1 MRVLSL
7 GVSCNHDAG
16 VTVLDGDSIVFAAN
30 EERYT
35 RKKFDFGFP
44 QHALTEA
51 LTFANGDAFDCVTFD
66 GRMQTPHPSKPN
78 LVFTESTWM
87 GGLAE
92 NDLFARPLFGTNAG
106 LVASR
111 LLLRGLTQPYR
122 SLYRKQARDLGVVGS
137 IRYAEHHQAHAA
149 SSSLLFGATD
159 GLAITVDAF
168 GEGVCAGVW
177 EIRDGYPYKKHI
189 VPGFHSVGMLYLYVT
204 YLLGFKPGQ
213 EGKVTGLAAH
223 GDGTEVCA
231 LLLSRLSYDSSKR
244 RFKNIDLGYGR
255 TAVSRL
261 KGVLEGYSKEDAAAG
276 VQRALET
283 LVMAYVDDAI
293 AQSCLQEPMV
303 YLAGGVFANVSLN
316 RRIAE
321 ELPVRTVAIAPNM
334 GDGGLSLGA
343 ALMHHDQ
350 RINFRTLYLGTDL
363 TPTIASVP
371 VDLTGQIAAVE
382 ADDLALAVAQK
393 LAQGEIVAVA
403 RDRMEFGPRA
413 LGNRSILAPATDK
426 GVNDSLNKRL
436 SRTEFMPFAP
446 IVRDVDAD
454 RYFCLTQPPWVYEN
468 MTITCEVK
476 DITRA
481 ECPAIVHV
489 DGTAR
494 PQVLTRDRNP
504 FVYDVLT
511 EYSKLT
517 GIGVVVNTSFNIHE
531 EPIVRDA
538 ETAIRSFLTSR
549 LDALVL
555 GDRLFVHAPASQV
568 TVG

>member
-16 VTVLDGDSIVFAAN
+16 VTVVHGDTIVFAAN

-44 QHALTEA
+44 LHALTEA
-51 LTFANGDAFDCVTFD
+51 IAFTNGAEFDCITFD

-78 LVFTESTWM
+78 LVFTDSTWM
-87 GGLAE
+87 GGFAE
-92 NDLFARPLFGTNAG
+92 KDVFARPLFGSNAG
-106 LVASR
+106 LVFSR
-111 LLLRGLTQPYR
+111 LLLRGLTQPHRSAYR
-122 SLYRKQARDLGVVGS
+122 RRARNLGIHGP

-159 GLAITVDAF
+159 GIAITVDAF

-177 EIRDGYPYKKHI
+177 EIRDGYPYKKHV

-231 LLLSRLSYDSSKR
+231 LLLSHLSYDPAKR

-255 TAVSRL
+255 TAVARL
-261 KGVLEGYSKEDAAAG
+261 ERELQGFSKEDAAAG
-276 VQRALET
+276 VQKALET
-283 LVMAYVDDAI
+283 LVLAYVDDAI
-293 AQSCLQEPMV
+293 AQSRLTEPSI

-321 ELPVRTVAIAPNM
+321 ELPVKTVAIAPNM

-350 RINFRTLYLGTDL
+350 RITFRTLYLGTDL
-363 TPTIASVP
+363 NPTLAEVP
-371 VDLTGQIAAVE
+371 IDLSNQIAAVE
-382 ADDLALAVAQK
+382 VDDLAAAVAQK

-454 RYFCLTQPPWVYEN
+454 RYFSLTQPQWVYEN
-468 MTITCEVK
+468 MTITCLVK
-476 DITRA
+476 DITRV

-494 PQVLTRDRNP
+494 PQVLTRERNP
-504 FVYDVLT
+504 FVYDILT
-511 EYSKLT
+511 EYQKLT

-555 GDRLFVHAPASQV
+555 GDRLYIHAPA
-568 TVG
+568 G